1 MNNKI
6 KVKKLFLLIL
16 FVQFISVAFAQM
28 SDDQVVA
35 MVKEAQNQG
44 KTQQQI
50 IMMLGQKGVTQEQ
63 LIRIKNNYTGKKS
76 TAGEQTGNGM
86 SRLRQE
92 NPPAVNI
99 LDSLNLEEDK
109 ELLFSKGS
117 VPEIRIFGRDIFNN
131 KQLTFEPN
139 LNIATPENYVLG
151 PGDEIIVDIWG
162 GVGKDYSAIYC
173 TGWKYHDRRDR
184 TGLSEWLEDRRS
196 LSTGKEC
203 IVPGICFIK

>member
-1 MNNKI
+1 M
-6 KVKKLFLLIL
+6 KKLFLLIL
-16 FVQFISVAFAQM
+16 FVQFISVTFAQM

-76 TAGEQTGNGM
+76 TAGFLEGIVL

-109 ELLFSKGS
+109 ELLFSKDS
-117 VPEIRIFGRDIFNN
+117 LPEIRIFGRNIFNN
-131 KQLTFEPN
+131 KQLSLEPN
-139 LNIATPENYVLG
+139 LNIATRDIFVLG
-151 PGDEIIVDIWG
+151 PGDYFLVDIWG
-162 GVGKDYSAIYC
+162 
-173 TGWKYHDRRDR
+173 
-184 TGLSEWLEDRRS
+184 
-196 LSTGKEC
+196 
-203 IVPGICFIK
+203 

>member
-1 MNNKI
+1 M
-6 KVKKLFLLIL
+6 KKLFLLIL
-16 FVQFISVAFAQM
+16 FVQFISVTFAQM

-99 LDSLNLEEDK
+99 GFFES
-109 ELLFSKGS
+109 G
-117 VPEIRIFGRDIFNN
+117 GR
-131 KQLTFEPN
+131 
-139 LNIATPENYVLG
+139 
-151 PGDEIIVDIWG
+151 
-162 GVGKDYSAIYC
+162 
-173 TGWKYHDRRDR
+173 
-184 TGLSEWLEDRRS
+184 
-196 LSTGKEC
+196 
-203 IVPGICFIK
+203 

>member
-16 FVQFISVAFAQM
+16 FVQFIAVTFAQM

-35 MVKEAQNQG
+35 IVKEAQNQG

-117 VPEIRIFGRDIFNN
+117 VPGIRIFGRDIFNN

-162 GVGKDYSAIYC
+162 G
-173 TGWKYHDRRDR
+173 R
-184 TGLSEWLEDRRS
+184 
-196 LSTGKEC
+196 
-203 IVPGICFIK
+203 